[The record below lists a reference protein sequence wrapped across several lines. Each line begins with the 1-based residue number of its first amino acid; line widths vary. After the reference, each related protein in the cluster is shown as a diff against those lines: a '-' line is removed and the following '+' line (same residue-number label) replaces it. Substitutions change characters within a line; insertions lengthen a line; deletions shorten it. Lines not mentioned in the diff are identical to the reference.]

1 MPDASPH
8 PDAKEHAFER
18 EVPGNSSGTLTLLS
32 KVNPNGRNQKSL
44 STRPRNAWP
53 VFGAKERFSA
63 RFTRHK
69 KRASR
74 SKVNAQVGGA
84 QFTCIY

>member
-1 MPDASPH
+1 MPDASPY

-18 EVPGNSSGTLTLLS
+18 EVPGNSSGTLTMLS

-44 STRPRNAWP
+44 STRLPTLGRCLGRKKG
-53 VFGAKERFSA
+53 FTA
-63 RFTRHK
+63 RSPCRK

-74 SKVNAQVGGA
+74 SKVNAQVGEA
-84 QFTCIY
+84 QFTGIY